1 MWSLITCW
9 NAHLISNHVLLHF
22 SELPIRCSMMYAAR
36 LLQPHAEARGSYVPP
51 TLGSLCQSL
60 HAANH
65 RVMYRSAAHEKVQ
78 VLLQVQMLEA
88 SPPQGVSPSPVSIP
102 TTPAATCLTDST
114 DCCTNLLLMFAAVS
128 VNLHLQDDYWC
139 KVYAVLSSAIIA
151 AMCTHVYL
159 PLVQWCTIV
168 WYKVSC

>member
-1 MWSLITCW
+1 MPVLCPSLVSSFMWSLITCW

-102 TTPAATCLTDST
+102 TTPAATCLRIAQTAVLI
-114 DCCTNLLLMFAAVS
+114 CCSCLLLCLSNCTFKMILGARYTQCSAA
-128 VNLHLQDDYWC
+128 
-139 KVYAVLSSAIIA
+139 
-151 AMCTHVYL
+151 
-159 PLVQWCTIV
+159 PL
-168 WYKVSC
+168 